1 MELLTLA
8 CNHCGA
14 PLEVG
19 AQTRFVTCRHCS
31 RQLAV
36 KHTDN
41 SAFTEVLEKMA
52 GQTEAMAEDLRAIR
66 AQNEIEQLDREW
78 SAEAEQYMEAGKD
91 GGVSRPQPWMTTI
104 FFVGFLGFFMAAKF
118 PLSGDSPFR
127 IFFLIVLVV
136 AVFQIISTWR
146 RYFALQGREQN
157 YVSTRETLV
166 RRLGRDRR
174 K

>member
-1 MELLTLA
+1 MELLNVS

-14 PLEVG
+14 PLEVSP
-19 AQTRFVTCRHCS
+19 QTKFVTCRHCA
-31 RQLAV
+31 RQLVV

-41 SAFTEVLEKMA
+41 SAFTEVLEKVA
-52 GQTEAMAEDLRAIR
+52 GQTAEMAEDLKAIR
-66 AQNEIEQLDREW
+66 IQNEIEQLDREW

-104 FFVGFLGFFMAAKF
+104 FFAGFLGFFMAAKF

-136 AVFQIISTWR
+136 GVFKIISTWR

-157 YVSTRETLV
+157 YVSNRETLV
-166 RRLGRDRR
+166 RRLRPDTR